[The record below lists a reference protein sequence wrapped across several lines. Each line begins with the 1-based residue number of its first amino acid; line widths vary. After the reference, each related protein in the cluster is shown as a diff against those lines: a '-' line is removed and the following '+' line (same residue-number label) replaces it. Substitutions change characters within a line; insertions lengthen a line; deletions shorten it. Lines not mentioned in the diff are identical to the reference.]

1 MGGRLFTQRSP
12 KAGRTEKKRGRV
24 GRLGR
29 VPPTIRPAESRDV
42 DRLLALYRPAD
53 DLAAELLPG
62 FFKPAAD
69 YERPR
74 AEIEAQIADADALLL
89 VAEDA
94 RGVIGLLMAALRE
107 SPPWAGFVRR
117 RYVEVVDL
125 AVDADARREGVG
137 RLLMAAAE
145 AWARERGADS
155 VDLTVVEGNAPAL
168 ALYERLGYRMRSHRM
183 WKRLRSP

>member
-1 MGGRLFTQRSP
+1 M
-12 KAGRTEKKRGRV
+12 A
-24 GRLGR
+24 
-29 VPPTIRPAESRDV
+29 PTIRPAEARDI
-42 DRLLALYRPAD
+42 DCLLAIYRPAD

-62 FFKPAAD
+62 FFKPAAG

-74 AEIEAQIADADALLL
+74 TEIEAQLADADALVL

-117 RYVEVVDL
+117 CYVEVVDL
-125 AVDADARREGVG
+125 AVDAAARREGVG
-137 RLLMAAAE
+137 RLLMDAAE

-168 ALYERLGYRMRSHRM
+168 ALYENLGYRMRSHRM
-183 WKRLRSP
+183 WKRLDR

>member
-1 MGGRLFTQRSP
+1 MPL
-12 KAGRTEKKRGRV
+12 
-24 GRLGR
+24 
-29 VPPTIRPAESRDV
+29 TIRPAQARDV
-42 DRLLALYRPAD
+42 ERLLAVYRPAD

-62 FFKPAAD
+62 FFKPSAD

-74 AEIEAQIADADALLL
+74 QDVEAQIADADALLL

-94 RGVIGLLMAALRE
+94 RGIVGLIMGALRE

-117 RYVEVVDL
+117 RYVEVVDV
-125 AVDADARREGVG
+125 AVGAVARREGIG
-137 RLLMAAAE
+137 RRLMEAAE

-183 WKRLRSP
+183 WKRLGE

>member
-1 MGGRLFTQRSP
+1 MAL
-12 KAGRTEKKRGRV
+12 
-24 GRLGR
+24 
-29 VPPTIRPAESRDV
+29 TIRPAQAHDI

-62 FFKPAAD
+62 FFKPTAD

-74 AEIEAQIADADALLL
+74 AEIEAQIADADALVLA
-89 VAEDA
+89 AEDA
-94 RGVIGLLMAALRE
+94 RGVVGLLMAALRD

-125 AVDADARREGVG
+125 AVDAAARREGVG
-137 RLLMAAAE
+137 MRLMEEAE
-145 AWARERGADS
+145 AWAREHGADS

-168 ALYERLGYRMRSHRM
+168 ALYERMGYRMRSHRM
-183 WKRLRSP
+183 WKRLGE